1 MPHDAIHKIKVL
13 MGLWLTELDVR
24 NDMLPPPGGLKL
36 RHISHDLYGLASL
49 VAADH
54 IFIKTAASTSEVSYP
69 PSNLEWKSLSLGT
82 PEFKLCYFSIGGDH
96 TKPANTKGK
105 QALHKPAVYYNSV
118 ENLNLPSKVKEKI
131 SKASNAAFPYHNT
144 AVCGH
149 VSAAYILVGPTSA
162 LSALKEDEYLVVIQK
177 YLFTNYGKNPPHEPT
192 GTLEAARF
200 FPLIEFHTNC
210 KAIEQ
215 IRIDYQLDVGLDF
228 VYDGSASDPSA
239 NAISRL
245 KNTTKPTS
253 AGIFRDGEV
262 SYGMSLDALFT
273 GYEKPVKYEICS
285 YGLVKGMPGT
295 LTEDTPPKI
304 APTTWDN
311 IHFWSSYDRLS
322 STPGAPHALHSH
334 WRWPV
339 AAQEGR
345 SPMIGLIGA
354 IKGFP
359 SNKEQFTG
367 SVALPGAVLLGWPL
381 IDPCLPNQTIQFAIT
396 NRDFVCNPKALSFED
411 KFMKEVVQKTAE
423 SQIDRPPGEIVKEN
437 AISFWMSY
445 QASDSDRPK
454 VGGGIIKK
462 PTRAENAPWSGAFFI
477 QGLYL
482 AHSNERADNLFVGTI
497 GVGGQKYDGKELN
510 GTAKWKRTPLGQ

>member
-1 MPHDAIHKIKVL
+1 MPDDTIHKIKVL
-13 MGLWLTELDVR
+13 MGRWLMELDVAD
-24 NDMLPPPGGLKL
+24 DMLPPSGGLKL
-36 RHISHDLYGLASL
+36 RHVTHDLYGLASL
-49 VAADH
+49 VVADH
-54 IFIKTAASTSEVSYP
+54 VFVKTAPSASEVSYP
-69 PSNLEWKSLSLGT
+69 PSDPEWKPLSLGA
-82 PEFKLCYFSIGGDH
+82 PEFKLCYFSIGGTH
-96 TKPANTKGK
+96 TKPANIRGK
-105 QALHKPAVYYNSV
+105 QELHEPAVYYNSV

-131 SKASNAAFPYHNT
+131 SRPSNAAFPYYET

-162 LSALKEDEYLVVIQK
+162 LSALKENEYLVVIQK
-177 YLFTNYGKNPPHEPT
+177 YLFTNYGKNPPHEPS
-192 GTLEAARF
+192 GTLAAARF

-215 IRIDYQLDVGLDF
+215 IRVDYQLDVGVDF
-228 VYDGSASDPSA
+228 VNDGSASTPLE
-239 NAISRL
+239 NVISRR

-253 AGIFRDGEV
+253 AGIFRDEEV
-262 SYGMSLDALFT
+262 GYGFSIDALFA
-273 GYEKPVKYEICS
+273 GYEKPVIYEICS
-285 YGLVKGMPGT
+285 YGLVNGMPGT
-295 LTEDTPPKI
+295 LTEDSPPKI

-311 IHFWSSYDRLS
+311 IHFWNSYDRLP

-345 SPMIGLIGA
+345 SPLVSLIGM
-354 IKGFP
+354 IKRFP

-367 SVALPGAVLLGWPL
+367 SVALPGAPLLGWPL

-411 KFMKEVVQKTAE
+411 KFMKEALQKPVE
-423 SQIDRPPGEIVKEN
+423 SQIDRSPSEILKKN
-437 AISFWMSY
+437 AIIFWMSY

-462 PTRAENAPWSGAFFI
+462 PARGKNTPWSGAFFI
-477 QGLYL
+477 QGFYL
-482 AHSNERADNLFVGTI
+482 AHSNESADNLFIGTM
-497 GVGGQKYDGKELN
+497 GVGGQKYDGKELK
-510 GTAKWKRTPLGQ
+510 GAPKWKRTPLGQ